1 LVASTLGEWISWRAA
16 FYIPGGVAIAT
27 GLVYL
32 WVSRS
37 WPLADKIAGEKKH
50 DIGRA
55 VAISPEARQAL
66 WRVIVILTMGALLTG
81 IIFQTSTIALPKVFQ
96 EGLADLTSSALL
108 DGGMVT
114 LVFAIAAFSQIASG
128 QLIDKFSIKSVWIT
142 ILFMQVPLLILVGL
156 FAQSGMLIAAFAAL
170 IIVFS
175 EIPIQDALLA
185 RHAPEHLRSRLYG
198 LKFSLALGA
207 GALSVVIIASL
218 HGAGGFTW
226 LFGLLA
232 ACALVLGTAAFWL
245 PARPHHLEAQATAGA
260 E

>member
-1 LVASTLGEWISWRAA
+1 
-16 FYIPGGVAIAT
+16 
-27 GLVYL
+27 
-32 WVSRS
+32 
-37 WPLADKIAGEKKH
+37 
-50 DIGRA
+50 
-55 VAISPEARQAL
+55 
-66 WRVIVILTMGALLTG
+66 
-81 IIFQTSTIALPKVFQ
+81 
-96 EGLADLTSSALL
+96 
-108 DGGMVT
+108 
-114 LVFAIAAFSQIASG
+114 
-128 QLIDKFSIKSVWIT
+128 
-142 ILFMQVPLLILVGL
+142 MQVPLLILVGL